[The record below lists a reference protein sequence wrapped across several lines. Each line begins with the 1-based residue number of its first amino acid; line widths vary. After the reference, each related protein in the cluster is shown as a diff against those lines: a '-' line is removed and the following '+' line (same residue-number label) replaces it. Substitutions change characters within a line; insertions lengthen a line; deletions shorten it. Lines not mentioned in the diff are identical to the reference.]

1 MYNKHILTI
10 IIVNSL
16 VFSGSRCSNF
26 FRSLINTTSTF
37 VSDRE
42 INKSSHITYI
52 CNYYFTTMLEK
63 KIKSILFSTRLMA
76 VLFIVYAVS
85 MAVGTFVENSYTTIT
100 AREWIYD
107 AWWFEI
113 IMVFF
118 VINFVGNIFRFK
130 LFHKK
135 KLTTLLLHLS
145 FILILVGA
153 WVTRYLGEEGIM
165 PIREGEVVNT
175 MLSQKTYLST
185 FIDGEIEGEPLR
197 KKEDFKISLGP
208 GITEGKKITTD
219 YNGNSVQIEFLEF
232 IEGAE
237 EGIIEDEEGVN
248 FLKIVESGEGER
260 HDHYLETGEV
270 ANIHNILFAFNKQ
283 TDGAINILGS
293 NEGGFTID
301 SPFDGDW
308 MRMAD
313 QERGQLVQDSI
324 QDLQMRSLYNLGGM
338 QFVIPD
344 PAIKGRYDL
353 VQKEIVNN
361 NDPDGIFMQIT
372 ANGQTEKIGLLGGKG
387 FQMDMKKVNVGDHD
401 VYLSYGSKNIELPFA
416 LKLNDF
422 IAKKHPGTEDRRQPS
437 YASFKSKVEVV
448 DGSDSYPF
456 DIYMNHVLDHQG
468 YRFFQS
474 SFDPDEGGTIL
485 SVNNDWWG
493 TWITYIGY
501 FLLYLGMMAIMFD
514 RGSRFGDLRK
524 KLDKIKLKKER
535 LAGILILFLG
545 LSGFAQ
551 TQNGN
556 VVEDSNK
563 SQDTV
568 TTTSN
573 HDPNMIQE
581 VDYEKVI
588 KLIKANTV
596 DKDHAAKFGELV
608 IQDFGGRMKPIN
620 TYSSELLRKLGKK
633 DNYNDLNSDQVL
645 LSMIENPAIWYS
657 APLISIKTKNDSLHH
672 VLGVQENKKYVSL
685 TDFFRMD
692 GQYKLGEYLDAAFKA
707 AVPNQFQKDFITVD
721 EKVNLIYNTLQ
732 GKQFRIFPIPEHS
745 NNKWVSYSELDDE
758 KYFAGVDTLYTK
770 QILPLYMQSLRSARQ
785 TGDYEQSDELLLSLK
800 SFQIKYGEEV
810 MPAQGKVK
818 AEILYNKIDIFNL
831 LFQLY
836 LYASLIMIVFVILR
850 IFKENKLNKITI
862 NISKVLLV
870 LLFIV
875 HTAGLGARWYISGHA
890 PWSNAYESMIYV
902 AWATMFFGLAFGRKS
917 DLTMGSTAFVTS
929 IILMVAH
936 WNWLDP
942 SIGNL
947 QPVLDSYWLMIHVAV
962 IVGSYGPFALGAII
976 GLVSLILI
984 IATNKSNF
992 KKMKLNIQEL
1002 TIINEL
1008 ALTVGLIMLTIGNFL
1023 GGQWANESWGRYWG
1037 WDPKETW
1044 ALISIFVYAFVIHM
1058 RLVPGLRGLFAFNW
1072 AAVIAFASILMT
1084 YFGVNFYLS
1093 GLHSYASGDQI
1104 ISYQFIII
1112 ALVSWV
1118 LIGFAARYKYKKY
1131 Y

>member
-1 MYNKHILTI
+1 
-10 IIVNSL
+10 
-16 VFSGSRCSNF
+16 
-26 FRSLINTTSTF
+26 
-37 VSDRE
+37 
-42 INKSSHITYI
+42 
-52 CNYYFTTMLEK
+52 MLEK
-63 KIKSILFSTRLMA
+63 KIKDILFSTRLMA
-76 VLFIVYAVS
+76 VLFIIYAVA
-85 MAVGTFVENSYTTIT
+85 MGVGTFIENSYTTVT

-107 AWWFEI
+107 AWWFEV

-118 VINFVGNIFRFK
+118 VINFIGNIFRYK
-130 LFHKK
+130 LLRKK
-135 KLTTLLLHLS
+135 KWTTLLLHLS

-153 WVTRYLGEEGIM
+153 WVTRYIGEEGIM
-165 PIREGEVVNT
+165 PIREGEVENT
-175 MLSQKTYLST
+175 MLSEKTYLST
-185 FIDGEIEGEPLR
+185 FIDGEIDGEPLR
-197 KKEDFKISLGP
+197 KKQDFNINLGP
-208 GITEGKKITTD
+208 AITAGKTIKTD
-219 YNGNSVQIEFLEF
+219 YNGTPVKIEFLEF
-232 IEGAE
+232 IQGAE
-237 EGIIEDEEGVN
+237 EGVVEDETGDY
-248 FLKIVESGEGER
+248 FLKIVEAGEGNR
-260 HDHYLETGEV
+260 HDHFLKAGEV

-283 TDGAINILGS
+283 TDGAINIVGN
-293 NEGGFTID
+293 NEVGFTIT
-301 SPFDGDW
+301 SPFEGDW

-313 QERGQLVQDSI
+313 QEKGQLTVDSI
-324 QDLQMRSLYNLGGM
+324 QDLQLRSLYNVGGM

-353 VQKEIVNN
+353 VQKEMVTK
-361 NDPDGIFMQIT
+361 NDPDGIFVQVT
-372 ANGQTEKIGLLGGKG
+372 ANGETKKLGLLGGKG
-387 FQMDMKKVNVGDHD
+387 YQMDMKKLSVGDFE
-401 VYLSYGSKNIELPFA
+401 VYMSYGSKDVELPFA

-422 IAKKHPGTEDRRQPS
+422 IAKKHPGTEGRPQPS
-437 YASFKSKVEVV
+437 YESFMSQVEVV
-448 DGSDSYPF
+448 DGSNSYPY
-456 DIYMNHVLDHQG
+456 DIYMNHVLDHKG

-501 FLLYLGMMAIMFD
+501 FLLYLGMMAILVD

-524 KLDKIKLKKER
+524 KLDKIKQKKAK
-535 LAGILILFLG
+535 LASLFILLFG
-545 LSGFAQ
+545 MTGFAQ

-556 VVEDSNK
+556 VVEEPNQAQDSIANV
-563 SQDTV
+563 D
-568 TTTSN
+568 
-573 HDPNMIQE
+573 HGHEMIPE
-581 VDYEKVI
+581 VDYDKVI
-588 KLIKANTV
+588 KMIQANKV
-596 DKDHAAKFGELV
+596 DKKHAAKFGKLI
-608 IQDFGGRMKPIN
+608 IQDYGGRMKPIN

-633 DNYNDLNSDQVL
+633 DEYNELNSDQVL
-645 LSMIENPAIWYS
+645 LSMVENPNIWYS

-672 VLGVQENKKYVSL
+672 VLGVKEEIEYVSL
-685 TDFFRMD
+685 TDFFEPKTAE
-692 GQYKLGEYLDAAFKA
+692 YKLGKYLDDAYKA
-707 AVPNQFQKDFITVD
+707 AVPNQFQKDFITAD
-721 EKVNLIYNTLQ
+721 EKVNLIYNTLL
-732 GKQFRIFPIPEHS
+732 GKQFKIFPIPDHP
-745 NNKWVSYSELDDE
+745 NNKWVAFTELDE
-758 KYFAGVDTLYTK
+758 ERYFTGVDTLYTK

-785 TGDYEQSDELLLSLK
+785 TGDYEQSNELLLSLK
-800 SFQIKYGEEV
+800 SFQKKYGEEV
-810 MPAQGKVK
+810 MPAEDKVK
-818 AEILYNKIDIFNL
+818 AEILYNKIDIFNI

-836 LYASLIMIVFVILR
+836 LYVSLIMIVFVIMR
-850 IFKENKLNKITI
+850 IFKENKLNKYVIIT
-862 NISKVLLV
+862 SKVFLII
-870 LLFIV
+870 LFIA
-875 HTAGLGARWYISGHA
+875 HTAGLAARWYISGHA

-1008 ALTVGLIMLTIGNFL
+1008 ALTVGLVMLTIGNFL

-1072 AAVIAFASILMT
+1072 GAVLAFGSILMT
-1084 YFGVNFYLS
+1084 YFGVNFYLT

-1112 ALVSWV
+1112 ALVAWV
-1118 LIGFAARYKYKKY
+1118 LLGIAARYKYKKFY
-1131 Y
+1131 

>member
-1 MYNKHILTI
+1 
-10 IIVNSL
+10 
-16 VFSGSRCSNF
+16 
-26 FRSLINTTSTF
+26 
-37 VSDRE
+37 
-42 INKSSHITYI
+42 
-52 CNYYFTTMLEK
+52 MLEK
-63 KIKSILFSTRLMA
+63 KIKDILFSTRLMA
-76 VLFIVYAVS
+76 VLFIIYAVA
-85 MAVGTFVENSYTTIT
+85 MGVGTFIENSYTTVT

-107 AWWFEI
+107 AWWFEV

-118 VINFVGNIFRFK
+118 VINFIGNIFRYK
-130 LFHKK
+130 LLRKK
-135 KLTTLLLHLS
+135 KWTTLLLHLS

-153 WVTRYLGEEGIM
+153 WVTRYIGEEGIM
-165 PIREGEVVNT
+165 PIREGEVENT
-175 MLSQKTYLST
+175 MLSEKTYLST
-185 FIDGEIEGEPLR
+185 FIDGEIDGEPLR
-197 KKEDFKISLGP
+197 KKQDFNINLGP
-208 GITEGKKITTD
+208 AITAGKTIKTD
-219 YNGNSVQIEFLEF
+219 YNGTPVKIEFLEF
-232 IEGAE
+232 IQGAE
-237 EGIIEDEEGVN
+237 EGVVEDETGDY
-248 FLKIVESGEGER
+248 FLKIVEAGEGNR
-260 HDHYLETGEV
+260 HDHFLKAGEV

-283 TDGAINILGS
+283 TDGAINIVGN
-293 NEGGFTID
+293 NEVGFTIT
-301 SPFDGDW
+301 SPFEGDW

-313 QERGQLVQDSI
+313 KEKGQLTVDSI
-324 QDLQMRSLYNLGGM
+324 QDLQLRSLYNVGGM

-353 VQKEIVNN
+353 VQKEMVTK
-361 NDPDGIFMQIT
+361 NDPDGIFVQVT
-372 ANGQTEKIGLLGGKG
+372 ANGETKKLGLLGGKG
-387 FQMDMKKVNVGDHD
+387 YQMDMKKLSVGDFE
-401 VYLSYGSKNIELPFA
+401 VYMSYGSKDVELPFA

-422 IAKKHPGTEDRRQPS
+422 IAKKHPGTEGRPQPS
-437 YASFKSKVEVV
+437 YESFMSQVEVV
-448 DGSDSYPF
+448 DGSNSYPY
-456 DIYMNHVLDHQG
+456 DIYMNHVLDHKG

-501 FLLYLGMMAIMFD
+501 FLLYLGMMAILVD

-524 KLDKIKLKKER
+524 KLDKIKQKKAK
-535 LAGILILFLG
+535 LASLFILLFG
-545 LSGFAQ
+545 MTGFAQ

-556 VVEDSNK
+556 VVEEPNQAQDSIANV
-563 SQDTV
+563 D
-568 TTTSN
+568 
-573 HDPNMIQE
+573 HGHEMIPE
-581 VDYEKVI
+581 VDYDKVI
-588 KLIKANTV
+588 KMIQANKV
-596 DKDHAAKFGELV
+596 DKKHAAKFGKLI
-608 IQDFGGRMKPIN
+608 IQDYGGRMKPIN

-633 DNYNDLNSDQVL
+633 DEYNELNSDQVL
-645 LSMIENPAIWYS
+645 LSMVENPNIWYS
-657 APLISIKTKNDSLHH
+657 APLISIKAKNDSLHH
-672 VLGVQENKKYVSL
+672 VLGVKEEIEYVSL
-685 TDFFRMD
+685 TDFFEPKTAE
-692 GQYKLGEYLDAAFKA
+692 YKLGKYLDDAYKA
-707 AVPNQFQKDFITVD
+707 AVPNQFQKDFITAD
-721 EKVNLIYNTLQ
+721 EKVNLIYNTLL
-732 GKQFRIFPIPEHS
+732 GKQFKIFPIPDHP
-745 NNKWVSYSELDDE
+745 NNKWVAFTELDE
-758 KYFAGVDTLYTK
+758 ERYFTGVDTLYTK

-785 TGDYEQSDELLLSLK
+785 TGDYEQSNELLLSLK
-800 SFQIKYGEEV
+800 SFQKKYGEEV
-810 MPAQGKVK
+810 MPAEDKVK
-818 AEILYNKIDIFNL
+818 AEILYNKIDIFNI

-836 LYASLIMIVFVILR
+836 LYVSLIMIVFVIMR
-850 IFKENKLNKITI
+850 IFKENKLNKYVIIT
-862 NISKVLLV
+862 SKVLLII
-870 LLFIV
+870 LFIT
-875 HTAGLGARWYISGHA
+875 HTAGLAARWYISGHA

-1008 ALTVGLIMLTIGNFL
+1008 ALTVGLVMLTIGNFL

-1072 AAVIAFASILMT
+1072 GAVLAFGSILMT
-1084 YFGVNFYLS
+1084 YFGVNFYLT

-1112 ALVSWV
+1112 ALVAWV
-1118 LIGFAARYKYKKY
+1118 LLGIAARYKYKKFY
-1131 Y
+1131 

>member
-1 MYNKHILTI
+1 
-10 IIVNSL
+10 
-16 VFSGSRCSNF
+16 
-26 FRSLINTTSTF
+26 
-37 VSDRE
+37 
-42 INKSSHITYI
+42 
-52 CNYYFTTMLEK
+52 MLEK
-63 KIKSILFSTRLMA
+63 KIKDILFSTRLMA
-76 VLFIVYAVS
+76 VLFIIYAVA
-85 MAVGTFVENSYTTIT
+85 MGVGTFIENSYTTVT

-107 AWWFEI
+107 AWWFEV

-118 VINFVGNIFRFK
+118 VINFIGNIFRYK
-130 LFHKK
+130 LLRKK
-135 KLTTLLLHLS
+135 KWTTLLLHLS

-153 WVTRYLGEEGIM
+153 WVTRYIGEEGIM
-165 PIREGEVVNT
+165 PIREGEVENT
-175 MLSQKTYLST
+175 MLSEKTYLST
-185 FIDGEIEGEPLR
+185 FIDGEIDGEPLR
-197 KKEDFKISLGP
+197 KKQEFNINLGP
-208 GITEGKKITTD
+208 AITAGKTIKTD
-219 YNGNSVQIEFLEF
+219 YNGTPVKIEFLEF
-232 IEGAE
+232 IQGAE
-237 EGIIEDEEGVN
+237 EGVVEDETGDY
-248 FLKIVESGEGER
+248 FLKIVEAGEGNR
-260 HDHYLETGEV
+260 HDHFLKAGEV

-283 TDGAINILGS
+283 TDGAINIIGN
-293 NEGGFTID
+293 NEVGFTIT
-301 SPFDGDW
+301 SPFEGDW

-313 QERGQLVQDSI
+313 QEKGQLAVDSI
-324 QDLQMRSLYNLGGM
+324 QDLQLRSLYNVGGM

-353 VQKEIVNN
+353 VQKEMVTK
-361 NDPDGIFMQIT
+361 NDPDGIFVQVT
-372 ANGQTEKIGLLGGKG
+372 ANGETEKLGLLGGKG
-387 FQMDMKKVNVGDHD
+387 YQMDMKKLSVGGFE
-401 VYLSYGSKNIELPFA
+401 VYMSYGSKDVELPFA

-437 YASFKSKVEVV
+437 YESFMSKVEVV
-448 DGSDSYPF
+448 DGSNSYPY
-456 DIYMNHVLDHQG
+456 DIYMNHVLDHKG

-501 FLLYLGMMAIMFD
+501 FLLYLGMMAIMVD
-514 RGSRFGDLRK
+514 RGSRFGDIRK
-524 KLDKIKLKKER
+524 KLDKIKQKKAK
-535 LAGILILFLG
+535 LASVFILLFG
-545 LSGFAQ
+545 MTGFAQ

-556 VVEDSNK
+556 VVEE
-563 SQDTV
+563 
-568 TTTSN
+568 
-573 HDPNMIQE
+573 PNQVQEGETNVDHATHEMIPE
-581 VDYEKVI
+581 VDYDKVI
-588 KLIKANTV
+588 KMIQANKV
-596 DKDHAAKFGELV
+596 DKKHAAKFGELI
-608 IQDFGGRMKPIN
+608 IQDYGGRMKPIN

-633 DNYNDLNSDQVL
+633 DEYNELNSDQVL
-645 LSMIENPAIWYS
+645 LSMIENPNIWYS
-657 APLISIKTKNDSLHH
+657 APLISIKAKNDSLHH
-672 VLGVQENKKYVSL
+672 VLGVEEDIKYVSL
-685 TDFFRMD
+685 TDFFEPKTAE
-692 GQYKLGEYLDAAFKA
+692 YKLGKYLDDAYKA
-707 AVPNQFQKDFITVD
+707 AVPNQFQKDFITAD
-721 EKVNLIYNTLQ
+721 EKVNLIYNTLL
-732 GKQFRIFPIPEHS
+732 GKQFKIFPIPDHP
-745 NNKWVSYSELDDE
+745 NNKWVAFPELDE
-758 KYFAGVDTLYTK
+758 ERYFTGVDTLYTK

-785 TGDYEQSDELLLSLK
+785 TGDYEQSNELLLSLK
-800 SFQIKYGEEV
+800 SFQKKYGEEV
-810 MPAQGKVK
+810 MPAEDKVK
-818 AEILYNKIDIFNL
+818 AEILYNKIDIFNI

-836 LYASLIMIVFVILR
+836 LYVSLIMIVFVIMR
-850 IFKENKLNKITI
+850 IFKENKLNKYVITT
-862 NISKVLLV
+862 SKVLLII
-870 LLFIV
+870 LFV
-875 HTAGLGARWYISGHA
+875 AHTAGLAARWYISGHA

-1008 ALTVGLIMLTIGNFL
+1008 ALTVGLVMLTIGNFL

-1072 AAVIAFASILMT
+1072 AAVIAFGSILMT
-1084 YFGVNFYLS
+1084 YFGVNFYLT

-1112 ALVSWV
+1112 A
-1118 LIGFAARYKYKKY
+1118 FAAWILLGIAAKYKYKKFY
-1131 Y
+1131 

>member
-1 MYNKHILTI
+1 
-10 IIVNSL
+10 
-16 VFSGSRCSNF
+16 
-26 FRSLINTTSTF
+26 
-37 VSDRE
+37 
-42 INKSSHITYI
+42 
-52 CNYYFTTMLEK
+52 MLEK

-165 PIREGEVVNT
+165 PIREGEVANT
-175 MLSQKTYLST
+175 MLSEKTYLST

-237 EGIIEDEEGVN
+237 EGIIEDEEGVY

-372 ANGQTEKIGLLGGKG
+372 ANGKTEKIGLLGGKG

-563 SQDTV
+563 LQDTL

-1072 AAVIAFASILMT
+1072 AAVIAFGSILMT

>member
-1 MYNKHILTI
+1 
-10 IIVNSL
+10 
-16 VFSGSRCSNF
+16 
-26 FRSLINTTSTF
+26 
-37 VSDRE
+37 
-42 INKSSHITYI
+42 
-52 CNYYFTTMLEK
+52 MLEK
-63 KIKSILFSTRLMA
+63 KIKDILFSTRLMA
-76 VLFIVYAVS
+76 VLFIIYAVA
-85 MAVGTFVENSYTTIT
+85 MGVGTFIENSYTTVT

-107 AWWFEI
+107 AWWFEV

-118 VINFVGNIFRFK
+118 VINFIGNIFRYK
-130 LFHKK
+130 LLRKK
-135 KLTTLLLHLS
+135 KWTTLLLHLS

-153 WVTRYLGEEGIM
+153 WVTRYIGEEGIM
-165 PIREGEVVNT
+165 PIREGEVENT
-175 MLSQKTYLST
+175 MLSEKTYLST
-185 FIDGEIEGEPLR
+185 FIDGEIDGEPLR
-197 KKEDFKISLGP
+197 KKQDFNINLGP
-208 GITEGKKITTD
+208 AITAGKTIKTD
-219 YNGNSVQIEFLEF
+219 YNGTPVKIEFLEF
-232 IEGAE
+232 IQGAE
-237 EGIIEDEEGVN
+237 EGVVEDETGDY
-248 FLKIVESGEGER
+248 FLKIVEAGEGNR
-260 HDHYLETGEV
+260 HDHFLKAGEV

-283 TDGAINILGS
+283 TDGAINIVGN
-293 NEGGFTID
+293 NEVGFTIT
-301 SPFDGDW
+301 SPFEGDW

-313 QERGQLVQDSI
+313 QEKGQLTVDSI
-324 QDLQMRSLYNLGGM
+324 QDLQLRSLYNVGGM

-353 VQKEIVNN
+353 VQKEMVTK
-361 NDPDGIFMQIT
+361 NDPDGIFVQVT
-372 ANGQTEKIGLLGGKG
+372 ANGETKKLGLLGGKG
-387 FQMDMKKVNVGDHD
+387 YQMDMKKLSVGDFE
-401 VYLSYGSKNIELPFA
+401 VYMSYGSKDVELPFA

-422 IAKKHPGTEDRRQPS
+422 IAKKHPGTEGRPQPS
-437 YASFKSKVEVV
+437 YESFMSQVEVV
-448 DGSDSYPF
+448 DGSNSYPY
-456 DIYMNHVLDHQG
+456 DIYMNHVLDHKG

-501 FLLYLGMMAIMFD
+501 FLLYLGMMAILVD

-524 KLDKIKLKKER
+524 KLDKIKQKKAK
-535 LAGILILFLG
+535 LASLFILLFG
-545 LSGFAQ
+545 MTGFAQ

-556 VVEDSNK
+556 VVEEPNQAQDSIANV
-563 SQDTV
+563 D
-568 TTTSN
+568 
-573 HDPNMIQE
+573 HGHEMIPE
-581 VDYEKVI
+581 VDYDKVI
-588 KLIKANTV
+588 KMIQANKV
-596 DKDHAAKFGELV
+596 DKKHAAKFGKLI
-608 IQDFGGRMKPIN
+608 IQDYGGRMKPIN

-633 DNYNDLNSDQVL
+633 DEYNELNSDQVL
-645 LSMIENPAIWYS
+645 LSMVENPNIWYS
-657 APLISIKTKNDSLHH
+657 APLISIKAKNDSLHH
-672 VLGVQENKKYVSL
+672 VLGVKEEIEYVSL
-685 TDFFRMD
+685 TDFFEPKTAE
-692 GQYKLGEYLDAAFKA
+692 YKLGKYLDDAYKA
-707 AVPNQFQKDFITVD
+707 AVPNQFQKDFITAD
-721 EKVNLIYNTLQ
+721 EKVNLIYNTLL
-732 GKQFRIFPIPEHS
+732 GKQFKIFPIPDHP
-745 NNKWVSYSELDDE
+745 NNKWVAFTELDE
-758 KYFAGVDTLYTK
+758 ERYFTGVDTLYTK

-785 TGDYEQSDELLLSLK
+785 TGDYEQSNELLLSLK
-800 SFQIKYGEEV
+800 SFQKKYGEEV
-810 MPAQGKVK
+810 MPAEDKVK
-818 AEILYNKIDIFNL
+818 AEILYNKIDIFNI

-836 LYASLIMIVFVILR
+836 LYVSLIMIVFVIMR
-850 IFKENKLNKITI
+850 IFKENKLNKYVIIT
-862 NISKVLLV
+862 SKVLLII
-870 LLFIV
+870 LFIT
-875 HTAGLGARWYISGHA
+875 HTAGLAARWYISGHA

-1008 ALTVGLIMLTIGNFL
+1008 ALTVGLVMLTIGNFL

-1072 AAVIAFASILMT
+1072 GAVLAFGSILMT
-1084 YFGVNFYLS
+1084 YFGVNFYLT

-1112 ALVSWV
+1112 ALVAWV
-1118 LIGFAARYKYKKY
+1118 LLGIAARYKYKKFY
-1131 Y
+1131 

>member
-1 MYNKHILTI
+1 
-10 IIVNSL
+10 
-16 VFSGSRCSNF
+16 
-26 FRSLINTTSTF
+26 
-37 VSDRE
+37 
-42 INKSSHITYI
+42 
-52 CNYYFTTMLEK
+52 MLEK
-63 KIKSILFSTRLMA
+63 KIKDILFSTRLMA
-76 VLFIVYAVS
+76 VLFIIYAVA
-85 MAVGTFVENSYTTIT
+85 MGVGTFIENSYTTVT

-107 AWWFEI
+107 AWWFEV

-118 VINFVGNIFRFK
+118 VINFIGNIFRYK
-130 LFHKK
+130 LLRKK
-135 KLTTLLLHLS
+135 KWTTLLLHLS

-153 WVTRYLGEEGIM
+153 WVTRYIGEEGIM
-165 PIREGEVVNT
+165 PIREGEVENT
-175 MLSQKTYLST
+175 MLSEKTYLST
-185 FIDGEIEGEPLR
+185 FIDGEIDGEPLR
-197 KKEDFKISLGP
+197 KKQDFNINLGP
-208 GITEGKKITTD
+208 AITAGKTIKTD
-219 YNGNSVQIEFLEF
+219 YNGTPVKIEFLEF
-232 IEGAE
+232 IQGAE
-237 EGIIEDEEGVN
+237 EGVVEDETGDY
-248 FLKIVESGEGER
+248 FLKIVEAGEGNR
-260 HDHYLETGEV
+260 HDHFLKAGEV

-283 TDGAINILGS
+283 TDGAINIVGN
-293 NEGGFTID
+293 NEVGFTIT
-301 SPFDGDW
+301 SPFEGDW

-313 QERGQLVQDSI
+313 QEKGQLTVDSI
-324 QDLQMRSLYNLGGM
+324 QDLQLRSLYNVGGM

-353 VQKEIVNN
+353 VQKEMVTK
-361 NDPDGIFMQIT
+361 NDPDGIFVQVT
-372 ANGQTEKIGLLGGKG
+372 ANGETEKLGLLGGKG
-387 FQMDMKKVNVGDHD
+387 YQMDMKKVSVGDFE
-401 VYLSYGSKNIELPFA
+401 VYMSYGSKDVELPFA

-422 IAKKHPGTEDRRQPS
+422 IAKKHPGTEGRPQPS
-437 YASFKSKVEVV
+437 YESFMSQVEVV
-448 DGSDSYPF
+448 DGSNSYPY
-456 DIYMNHVLDHQG
+456 DIYMNHVLDHKG

-501 FLLYLGMMAIMFD
+501 FLLYLGMMAILVD

-524 KLDKIKLKKER
+524 KLDKIKQKKAK
-535 LAGILILFLG
+535 LASLFILLFG
-545 LSGFAQ
+545 MTGFAQ

-556 VVEDSNK
+556 VVEEPNQAQDSIANV
-563 SQDTV
+563 D
-568 TTTSN
+568 
-573 HDPNMIQE
+573 HGHEMIPE
-581 VDYEKVI
+581 VDYDKVI
-588 KLIKANTV
+588 KMIQANKV
-596 DKDHAAKFGELV
+596 DKKHAAKFGKLI
-608 IQDFGGRMKPIN
+608 IQDYGGRMKPIN

-633 DNYNDLNSDQVL
+633 DEYNELNSDQVL
-645 LSMIENPAIWYS
+645 LSMVENPNIWYS
-657 APLISIKTKNDSLHH
+657 APLISIKAKNDSLHH
-672 VLGVQENKKYVSL
+672 VLGVKEEIEYVSL
-685 TDFFRMD
+685 TDFFEPKTAE
-692 GQYKLGEYLDAAFKA
+692 YKLGKYLDDAYKA
-707 AVPNQFQKDFITVD
+707 AVPNQFQKDFITAD
-721 EKVNLIYNTLQ
+721 EKVNLIYNTLL
-732 GKQFRIFPIPEHS
+732 GKQFKIFPIPDHP
-745 NNKWVSYSELDDE
+745 NNKWVAFTELDE
-758 KYFAGVDTLYTK
+758 ERYFTGVDTLYTK

-785 TGDYEQSDELLLSLK
+785 TGDYEQSNELLLSLK
-800 SFQIKYGEEV
+800 SFQKKYGEEV
-810 MPAQGKVK
+810 MPAEDKVK
-818 AEILYNKIDIFNL
+818 AEILYNKIDIFNI

-836 LYASLIMIVFVILR
+836 LYVSLIMIVFVIMR
-850 IFKENKLNKITI
+850 IFKENKLNKYVIIT
-862 NISKVLLV
+862 SKVFLII
-870 LLFIV
+870 LFIA
-875 HTAGLGARWYISGHA
+875 HTAGLAARWYISGHA

-1008 ALTVGLIMLTIGNFL
+1008 ALTVGLVMLTIGNFL

-1037 WDPKETW
+1037 WYPKETW

-1072 AAVIAFASILMT
+1072 GAVLAFGSILMT
-1084 YFGVNFYLS
+1084 YFGVNFYLT

-1112 ALVSWV
+1112 ALVAWV
-1118 LIGFAARYKYKKY
+1118 LLGIAARYKYKKFY
-1131 Y
+1131 